1 MEARLFSYAL
11 VYAAFLPLLAA
22 SYWFL
27 DRMLVPR
34 SRLAVRAVQAAVAI
48 FSLLP
53 VGDST
58 TIVTNVVICLVM
70 PFALYRGGLR
80 DRALVSML
88 SASAATTAELMGL
101 SVWMLLTGGL
111 PTVSWEVSWAHYLA
125 HAASSLFSAVVL
137 FAVLAAFSR
146 QLGYARETLTGHAP
160 LIALLGAQSV
170 ALFILSKA
178 AMVEASSDAS
188 LYWGL
193 TVLCALCLVADVEVF
208 RAAGR
213 LRVIQDEER
222 RAAELSRSLD
232 ELSERTREEIGAL
245 TEAAILRHDARNN
258 LALVR
263 SLVERGELV
272 EAARLARGLAREAVS
287 HGD

>member
-1 MEARLFSYAL
+1 MEARLFAYAL

-27 DRMLVPR
+27 DRVLVPR
-34 SRLAVRAVQAAVAI
+34 SRLVVRAAQVAVAL
-48 FSLLP
+48 FSLIP

-58 TIVTNVVICLVM
+58 TVVTNVVICLVM

-111 PTVSWEVSWAHYLA
+111 PTVSWEVSWAHYPA
-125 HAASSLFSAVVL
+125 HAASSLLSAAVLLVVL
-137 FAVLAAFSR
+137 VAFSR
-146 QLGYARETLTGHAP
+146 QLGYARETLTGHVP
-160 LIALLGAQSV
+160 LIALLGTQSV
-170 ALFILSKA
+170 SLFVLSRA

-188 LYWGL
+188 LYWSL
-193 TVLCALCLVADVEVF
+193 TILCALCLVADVEVF

-213 LRVIQDEER
+213 LRVLQDEGR

-245 TEAAILRHDARNN
+245 TEAAIVRHDARNN

-263 SLVERGELV
+263 SLVERGELG
-272 EAARLARGLAREAVS
+272 EAAQLARGLAWEVAR